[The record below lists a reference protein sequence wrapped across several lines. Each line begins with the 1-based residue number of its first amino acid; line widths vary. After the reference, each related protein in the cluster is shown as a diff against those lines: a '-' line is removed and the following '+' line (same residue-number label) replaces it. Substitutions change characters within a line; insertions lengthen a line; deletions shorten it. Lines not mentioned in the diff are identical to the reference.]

1 MAARRPVGEFLAE
14 IIRRTGLLAELDS
27 AADQPMALARR
38 RNLAAFLEQVHA
50 FQPVDGEL
58 TLRAFLDHIDSI
70 DDDRE
75 WNPVQPSDDDSMKV
89 MTVHAAKGLEFEVV
103 FVPGL
108 ANGLFPDARVQQ
120 NPARKGSSLDV
131 ELRRDRDLLPR
142 FDDNMKAFTDALREQ
157 EVAEERRT
165 CYVALTR
172 AKQHLFV
179 SSANWYG
186 ENLMAKGVGRFLVE
200 LLKWARRG
208 RRRELARRRSRRRR
222 PRRAQTNPLEG
233 YRQRFVRAVARTGAA
248 GRSPTSCSPMAGGG
262 RRSWHSEEG
271 GLPAT
276 FLADL
281 VAGRAGRVRGEVGD
295 APYAGRASSSAGGGR
310 WTNDPRVRPPCRW
323 AG

>member
-58 TLRAFLDHIDSI
+58 TLRAFLEYLDSI

-75 WNPVQPSDDDSMKV
+75 WNPVQPSDDDSVKV
-89 MTVHAAKGLEFEVV
+89 MTVHAAKGLEFEAV

-131 ELRRDRDLLPR
+131 ELRRDRDLLPS

-172 AKQHLFV
+172 AEAAPVRLVGQLVRREPDGQGGREVPGRAAHV
-179 SSANWYG
+179 GATGRRS
-186 ENLMAKGVGRFLVE
+186 GVAGRRT
-200 LLKWARRG
+200 RRG
-208 RRRELARRRSRRRR
+208 GRGGRPDQPARGVPAAVRPAVAGAGAPRRSR
-222 PRRAQTNPLEG
+222 
-233 YRQRFVRAVARTGAA
+233 
-248 GRSPTSCSPMAGGG
+248 
-262 RRSWHSEEG
+262 
-271 GLPAT
+271 
-276 FLADL
+276 
-281 VAGRAGRVRGEVGD
+281 
-295 APYAGRASSSAGGGR
+295 
-310 WTNDPRVRPPCRW
+310 
-323 AG
+323 